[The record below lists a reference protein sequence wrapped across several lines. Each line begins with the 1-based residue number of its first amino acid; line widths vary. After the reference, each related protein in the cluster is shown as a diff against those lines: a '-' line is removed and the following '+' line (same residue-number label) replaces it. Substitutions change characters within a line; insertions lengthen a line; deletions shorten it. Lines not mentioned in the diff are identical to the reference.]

1 MKALILAAG
10 LGSRLEHKTK
20 TIPKALTKV
29 KGKPILHYQLATL
42 KDAGIKDIIIILGY
56 KGAMIKNYAN
66 QNFPDLKI
74 TYLVNEKY
82 RCSNSSYSF
91 WQAKN
96 LLQDGSYIHLNCDNL
111 FSYDLLTN
119 IINSSF
125 ENVIATRND
134 LVLTDK
140 MVNVELE
147 DSKMINMSVKF
158 FKKASCK
165 AFGISKFSIQSTIL
179 LTDKIKQYV
188 ERGELNKTYYSII
201 GQSLNT
207 LPYHAFPTDSGH
219 LLEINTLSDL
229 EVAVKNWAHKI
240 RKEPIASK
248 KND

>member
-1 MKALILAAG
+1 M
-10 LGSRLEHKTK
+10 
-20 TIPKALTKV
+20 
-29 KGKPILHYQLATL
+29 
-42 KDAGIKDIIIILGY
+42 
-56 KGAMIKNYAN
+56 
-66 QNFPDLKI
+66 
-74 TYLVNEKY
+74 
-82 RCSNSSYSF
+82 
-91 WQAKN
+91 
-96 LLQDGSYIHLNCDNL
+96 
-111 FSYDLLTN
+111 
-119 IINSSF
+119 
-125 ENVIATRND
+125 IATRND

-179 LTDKIKQYV
+179 LTDKIRQYV

-240 RKEPIASK
+240 RKSLSLLK
-248 KND
+248 KMIKNIKSIRWLFALFRDSYRLIKYGDKSAVSFLIQQLQK